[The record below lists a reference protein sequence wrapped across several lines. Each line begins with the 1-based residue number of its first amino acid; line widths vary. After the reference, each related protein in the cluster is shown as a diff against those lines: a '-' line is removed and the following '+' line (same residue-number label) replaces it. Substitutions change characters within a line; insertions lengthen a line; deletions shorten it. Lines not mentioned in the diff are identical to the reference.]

1 LTPGSRAAC
10 AHFKGE
16 ELNVHFLVHES
27 YEAPGAFEGWVTAR
41 GYQATYSR
49 VYLNEALPADAG
61 SFDLLVVLGGPQDPA
76 TTPAQC
82 AHFDAAAEC
91 QLIHTAILSRRAVV
105 GVCLGSQLIG
115 EALGAAFDHSP
126 EKEIGKFAISLTA
139 EGLANPKF
147 SHFGSTLDVGH
158 WHNDMPGLT
167 PDAKVIAHSEGC
179 PRQIVEYTPLVYGFQ
194 CHMELTRDV
203 VELLIQAS
211 EAQLRTLTDH
221 RFVQQ
226 PAELRDNDYAEMNQK
241 LFVFLDKLVAD
252 YQAG

>member
-1 LTPGSRAAC
+1 MRAFRRRGRVSAHSHRHFVATRCGWGLPGVAIDRRGIGGR
-10 AHFKGE
+10 FR
-16 ELNVHFLVHES
+16 
-27 YEAPGAFEGWVTAR
+27 PQPREGNR
-41 GYQATYSR
+41 QIC
-49 VYLNEALPADAG
+49 D
-61 SFDLLVVLGGPQDPA
+61 F
-76 TTPAQC
+76 
-82 AHFDAAAEC
+82 
-91 QLIHTAILSRRAVV
+91 
-105 GVCLGSQLIG
+105 
-115 EALGAAFDHSP
+115 
-126 EKEIGKFAISLTA
+126 LTA